1 LERNRQDL
9 VLGLVF
15 FASIA
20 LLMWATIE
28 LTGLSF
34 LGQPQER
41 RVWFRHA
48 SGLREGDNVFVL
60 GHRLGSVASIR
71 YNADAQTADERIEV
85 MLRLEQ
91 PVDVRDGYHI
101 EIEPGSLL
109 GGVQIQVDPGEGGTS
124 LAPDAALRGSVRIG
138 GLDAVGDLFADDQL
152 GTDLKAIAAG
162 VRDLVDGL
170 QAGEGTLGALFQ
182 DRSAFDELTA
192 MLQSARASMQ
202 AIETGNGALHRV
214 IYSEQLGDDLEA
226 TVAHSRSIVRD
237 VDEGDG
243 PLARLVGDADLGA
256 RMDRI
261 VAQVEG
267 VTSGLDE
274 GRGALGALLREEN
287 LADDVRRVTS
297 GAALAVD
304 NLNDPTK
311 GLLGELLA
319 GGETRQRF
327 TTIVADFADMS
338 GTIREGRGLIGKLIY
353 DEELPEQF
361 SRMMNQ
367 ISRAIEDA
375 REAAPIG
382 TFFQVVS
389 GAF

>member
-71 YNADAQTADERIEV
+71 YNAGAQSADERIEV
-85 MLRLEQ
+85 SLRLEQ
-91 PVDVRDGYHI
+91 PIEVRDGYHI

-109 GGVQIQVDPGEGGTS
+109 GGVQIQIDPGDGGAMVPQET
-124 LAPDAALRGSVRIG
+124 ALRGTVRIG

-162 VRDLVDGL
+162 IRNLVDGL
-170 QAGEGTLGALFQ
+170 ERGEGTLGALFK
-182 DRSAFDELTA
+182 DRGPFDALASAID
-192 MLQSARASMQ
+192 SARTSLQ
-202 AIETGNGALHRV
+202 AIETGEGPLHRI
-214 IYSEQLGDDLEA
+214 IYSEEMAEDLEA
-226 TVAHSRSIVRD
+226 TVSHARSVAADI
-237 VDEGDG
+237 DEGDG
-243 PLARLVGDADLGA
+243 MLARLVGDSALGA

-261 VAQVEG
+261 VAQVEN

-274 GRGALGALLREEN
+274 GRGTLGALLREEG

-297 GAALAVD
+297 GAATAVD

>member
-1 LERNRQDL
+1 MERNRQDL
-9 VLGLVF
+9 VRGLVF

-34 LGQPQER
+34 LGEPQQR
-41 RVWFRHA
+41 RVWSRHA

-71 YNADAQTADERIEV
+71 YNGAAQSADERIEV
-85 MLRLEQ
+85 VLRLDQ
-91 PVDVRDGYHI
+91 PIDVRDGYHI

-109 GGVQIQVDPGEGGTS
+109 GGVQIQIDPGEGGPT
-124 LAPDAALRGSVRIG
+124 LATEAPLRGAVRVG
-138 GLDAVGDLFADDQL
+138 GLDAVGELFADDRL
-152 GTDLKAIAAG
+152 SADLKSIASG
-162 VRDLVDGL
+162 VRELVDGL
-170 QAGEGTLGALFQ
+170 QRGEGTLGALFK
-182 DRSAFDELTA
+182 DRSAFDDLTA
-192 MLQSARASMQ
+192 TLRSARNSLQ
-202 AIETGNGALHRV
+202 AIEAGEGSLGRM
-214 IYSEQLGDDLEA
+214 IYSAELADDLSA
-226 TVAHSRSIVRD
+226 TVAHARSVAADI
-237 VDEGDG
+237 DEGDG
-243 PLARLVGDADLGA
+243 VLARLVGDAELGA

-261 VAQVEG
+261 VTQVEG

-274 GRGALGALLREEN
+274 GRGAIGALLREEAVA
-287 LADDVRRVTS
+287 ADFRRISSGFADV
-297 GAALAVD
+297 AD
-304 NLNDPTK
+304 NLNDPSK
-311 GLLGELLA
+311 GMLGDLIA

-327 TTIVADFADMS
+327 QSIVADFSDMS

>member
-1 LERNRQDL
+1 MERNRQDL

-34 LGQPQER
+34 LGEPQQR

-71 YNADAQTADERIEV
+71 YNGAAQSADERIEV
-85 MLRLEQ
+85 VLRLDQ
-91 PVDVRDGYHI
+91 PIEVRDGYHI

-109 GGVQIQVDPGEGGTS
+109 GGVQIQIDPGEGGPT
-124 LAPDAALRGSVRIG
+124 LAAETPLRGAVRVG
-138 GLDAVGDLFADDQL
+138 GLDAVGELFADDQL
-152 GTDLKAIAAG
+152 GTDLKSIASG
-162 VRDLVDGL
+162 VRELVDGL
-170 QAGEGTLGALFQ
+170 QRGEGTLGALFK
-182 DRSAFDELTA
+182 DRSAFDDLTA
-192 MLQSARASMQ
+192 TLRSARNSLQ
-202 AIETGNGALHRV
+202 AIEAGEGSLGRM
-214 IYSEQLGDDLEA
+214 IYSAELADDLSA
-226 TVAHSRSIVRD
+226 TVAHARSVAADI
-237 VDEGDG
+237 DEGDSV
-243 PLARLVGDADLGA
+243 LARLVGDAELGA

-261 VAQVEG
+261 VTQVEG

-274 GRGALGALLREEN
+274 GRGALGALLREEAVA
-287 LADDVRRVTS
+287 ADFRRISSGFADV
-297 GAALAVD
+297 AD
-304 NLNDPTK
+304 NLNDPSK
-311 GLLGELLA
+311 GMLGDLIA

-327 TTIVADFADMS
+327 QSIVADFSDMS